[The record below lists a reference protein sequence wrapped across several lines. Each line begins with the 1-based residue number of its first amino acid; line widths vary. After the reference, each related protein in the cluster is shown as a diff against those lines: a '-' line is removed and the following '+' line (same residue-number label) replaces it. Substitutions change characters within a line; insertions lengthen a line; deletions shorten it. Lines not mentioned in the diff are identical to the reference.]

1 MKKKMKLI
9 ILVTLILILSLSS
22 VIIRGKL
29 IEKDSP
35 MQHLGTKQIMKNEE
49 SSPKNIQIKVEGYY
63 DITTTKSKNTD
74 SSQLPELNS
83 SRLGQFFNQ
92 DEAIRLDSGQ
102 EATLTPAKFEKIPLK
117 NKIYSLTDTG
127 NYLIG
132 QQFPSGEYWIS
143 YTGDIPEWKIENGMR
158 SKGAIQVVVH
168 SPKAV
173 TDSKSYTLTPK
184 DTKQKVTLTDSKF
197 LTIKSTE
204 KNIVITL
211 TPVK

>member
-35 MQHLGTKQIMKNEE
+35 MQHLGTKQIMKNEG

-92 DEAIRLDSGQ
+92 DEVIRLDSGE
-102 EATLTPAKFEKIPLK
+102 EATLMPAKFEKIPLK
-117 NKIYSLTDTG
+117 NKVYSLTDNG

-132 QQFPSGEYWIS
+132 QQFPTGEYWIS
-143 YTGDIPEWKIENGMR
+143 VKGDLPAWKDKNGKWNQGM
-158 SKGAIQVVVH
+158 IQLVVY
-168 SPKAV
+168 SPKKV
-173 TDSKSYTLTPK
+173 KDSKSYKLTEDNK
-184 DTKQKVTLTDSKF
+184 KMKVILANNKFLAIKTNGQNIIVTLK
-197 LTIKSTE
+197 
-204 KNIVITL
+204 
-211 TPVK
+211 PVK